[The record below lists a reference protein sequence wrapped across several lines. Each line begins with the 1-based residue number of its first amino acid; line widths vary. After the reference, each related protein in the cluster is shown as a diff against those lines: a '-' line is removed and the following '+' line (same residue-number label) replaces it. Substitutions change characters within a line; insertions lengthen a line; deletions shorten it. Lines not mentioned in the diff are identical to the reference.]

1 MRMLCRRGVAII
13 YVAIAIATLAVLGSF
28 AVDYGK
34 VQLAKTE
41 LRRAVDAAARAGA
54 SGLGNYVT
62 AQTLATQ
69 YASLNAVANATLTL
83 DTSPSSNEVTFGT
96 WDDTA
101 RTFSVL
107 NGVNRNYANAI
118 KINVRRSVALSL
130 GSLLQLPS

>member
-1 MRMLCRRGVAII
+1 MRSFNRRGIAII

-28 AVDYGK
+28 AGDYGK

-41 LRRAVDAAARAGA
+41 LRKAVDAPARAGA

-62 AQTLATQ
+62 AQTLANQ
-69 YASLNAVANATLTL
+69 YAGLNSVANATLTL

-96 WDDTA
+96 WDDSG
-101 RTFSVL
+101 RTFTQL
-107 NGVNRNYANAI
+107 NGINRNYANAI

-130 GSLLQLPS
+130 GQ